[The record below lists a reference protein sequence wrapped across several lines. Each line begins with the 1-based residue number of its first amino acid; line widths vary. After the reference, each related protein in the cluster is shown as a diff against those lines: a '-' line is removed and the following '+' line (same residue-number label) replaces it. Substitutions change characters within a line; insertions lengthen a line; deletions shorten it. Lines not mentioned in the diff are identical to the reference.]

1 MYNTGNDI
9 QTITSPSGGSVSE
22 GNLTNLLNSSM
33 ADDGSFHR
41 LTSGSAPIGAGIGTY
56 SFLTQDIL
64 EGERGNNF
72 DAGAEEFGANGT
84 NLPFEAEDVGVN
96 IGFGASQSPTLSA
109 PSTLNY
115 GIEGGPMT
123 FEIISNVDWTI
134 SENESW
140 LSLDLTSGSGI
151 ATITATT
158 TENNTGGERTAN
170 ITISQVAGG
179 ADLTATIS
187 VIQSNTFEP
196 AEIQITGTSSIG
208 MQIKDGIE
216 EINAYNDDN
225 SNYWTGDPGVEP
237 EVSITFD
244 LGCIH
249 TLTEIGINFWKADK
263 RTTTFSI
270 AVADDAAGPFTII
283 LDSAVSAASG
293 VTVDTEQFF
302 NLDGAVGRYV
312 KFIGI
317 GNSSSTNWTSI
328 ANVNIYGNV
337 NCETTTG
344 VFDNEEIDLGITLF
358 PVPVTNDV
366 LNIVSDAKPLT
377 KIEVYN
383 VAGQRVL
390 TTNGSGL
397 FSKQIAVDHL
407 NPGIYFIQLEK
418 IGQAKFIIR

>member
-1 MYNTGNDI
+1 M
-9 QTITSPSGGSVSE
+9 
-22 GNLTNLLNSSM
+22 
-33 ADDGSFHR
+33 
-41 LTSGSAPIGAGIGTY
+41 
-56 SFLTQDIL
+56 
-64 EGERGNNF
+64 
-72 DAGAEEFGANGT
+72 
-84 NLPFEAEDVGVN
+84 
-96 IGFGASQSPTLSA
+96 
-109 PSTLNY
+109 
-115 GIEGGPMT
+115 
-123 FEIISNVDWTI
+123 
-134 SENESW
+134 
-140 LSLDLTSGSGI
+140 
-151 ATITATT
+151 
-158 TENNTGGERTAN
+158 
-170 ITISQVAGG
+170 
-179 ADLTATIS
+179 
-187 VIQSNTFEP
+187 
-196 AEIQITGTSSIG
+196 
-208 MQIKDGIE
+208 
-216 EINAYNDDN
+216 
-225 SNYWTGDPGVEP
+225 
-237 EVSITFD
+237 
-244 LGCIH
+244 
-249 TLTEIGINFWKADK
+249 TEIGINFWKADE

>member
-1 MYNTGNDI
+1 
-9 QTITSPSGGSVSE
+9 
-22 GNLTNLLNSSM
+22 
-33 ADDGSFHR
+33 
-41 LTSGSAPIGAGIGTY
+41 
-56 SFLTQDIL
+56 
-64 EGERGNNF
+64 
-72 DAGAEEFGANGT
+72 
-84 NLPFEAEDVGVN
+84 
-96 IGFGASQSPTLSA
+96 
-109 PSTLNY
+109 
-115 GIEGGPMT
+115 
-123 FEIISNVDWTI
+123 
-134 SENESW
+134 
-140 LSLDLTSGSGI
+140 
-151 ATITATT
+151 
-158 TENNTGGERTAN
+158 
-170 ITISQVAGG
+170 
-179 ADLTATIS
+179 
-187 VIQSNTFEP
+187 
-196 AEIQITGTSSIG
+196 

-249 TLTEIGINFWKADK
+249 TLTEIGINFWKADE

-383 VAGQRVL
+383 CLLYTSDA
-390 TTNGSGL
+390 
-397 FSKQIAVDHL
+397 AD
-407 NPGIYFIQLEK
+407 E
-418 IGQAKFIIR
+418 